1 MVRPIKTGVK
11 MIDKMALMEVSWYE
25 RQLHRMGKGKAPRRQ
40 DQGFWSLIDVLWLM
54 TYRGLFNRVGRLR
67 A

>member
-1 MVRPIKTGVK
+1 
-11 MIDKMALMEVSWYE
+11 MALMEVSWYE

-40 DQGFWSLIDVLWLM
+40 DQGFWSLVDVLWLM

>member
-1 MVRPIKTGVK
+1 

-40 DQGFWSLIDVLWLM
+40 DQGFWSLLDVLAVMISRSIL
-54 TYRGLFNRVGRLR
+54 NRVQRLR